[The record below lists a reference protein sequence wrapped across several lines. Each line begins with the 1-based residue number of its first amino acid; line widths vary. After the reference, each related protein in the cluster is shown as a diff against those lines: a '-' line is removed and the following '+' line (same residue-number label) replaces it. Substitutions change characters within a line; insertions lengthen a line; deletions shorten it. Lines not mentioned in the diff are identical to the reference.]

1 MIFRALFPIIVIIG
15 LLLFLYVFFKYLSRS
30 REKSNLRSRRFDG
43 VRREIDHGQL
53 HKDPVSGTY
62 VSEGDAIVVE
72 KKGKKYY
79 FASKENAEQFLR
91 DDYSD

>member
-1 MIFRALFPIIVIIG
+1 MIFRALFPVIVIIG
-15 LLLFLYVFFKYLSRS
+15 LLLFLFVFFKSMFRS
-30 REKSNLRSRRFDG
+30 RDKSKFRSQRFDG

-91 DDYSD
+91 GDYQG